1 MTTATLEQKRTI
13 AEAIEERR
21 RRIRDNGIK
30 YFVPQP
36 QQLPFHKSPS
46 RIRCAFGANRELS
59 ISTEVRMADGSK
71 KPIGKL
77 NIGDMIL
84 AWDGK
89 NAIPS
94 KVIDIPYDGNSET
107 WKMTTKGGL
116 SVESS
121 IDHCFP
127 SLSYVRRG
135 VQKHTLQEIKDS
147 NHKLKR
153 MVRPEQF
160 EYIKTEVPFSGLLLG
175 LYLGDGSYG
184 NSPSSESPRPNF
196 TNVEENI
203 RDLFCVG
210 IKEAY
215 STLKCKPYPSDLTR
229 LYVRGECKGKNYFIN
244 DLRILGL
251 DNKKS
256 HNKFIPDVFKYGSI
270 AVRRGVIEGLI
281 LTDGG
286 TDRYKVTI
294 WSNSLRMLEDV
305 SEIVLSLGGRSKIY
319 KRGRSA
325 NKNQKQSYKL
335 QFSVGYIKKMGIVG
349 LGRKTPKVELKT
361 NTREDDFIV
370 DTISYVGVKR
380 CRCITV
386 EHHNH
391 YFVLANGIVTSNSGK
406 SVSGVCEGVWY
417 STGTH
422 PYKDIPVPNYGR
434 VVCTDFTNGIEKVII
449 PEYKKWMPKHMLKGE
464 SWEKAFHSASRTLSL
479 VNGSTIEFMS
489 NDQDVEKFAGA
500 SRHWTHFD
508 EEPRSAIFKEC
519 RMRLI
524 DAKGDLWITMTP
536 DKGMSWVY
544 SELYERA
551 GEDPD
556 IEVFTYGIYDNPYI
570 DNDEI
575 DMIKRGLSEGQIDAK
590 IYGKFVQLSGLIYRE
605 YNPDVHNLRRFT
617 IPSNWPKVC
626 SIDPHPRNP
635 TAVLYMAVAPWH
647 LFKAECISQ
656 NIPTG
661 PTPEGA
667 NTTMY
672 IVYDEIYPG
681 EPRLIS
687 EVAELMKAKEGRDY
701 VSYRLIDNSA
711 NTPDPIVGTTI
722 RQEFAKHGIRT
733 ILADKNVA
741 NRIFQVRA
749 KLNTNTLRI
758 MEDLPETIWEM
769 RHYAWD
775 DFKLAKDYNDPKE
788 QPRKKRDHMMDN
800 LGYMAL
806 SCPKFEPTK
815 VFRPQRSTV
824 DSATGY

>member
-13 AEAIEERR
+13 ASAIEERR

-30 YFVPQP
+30 YFVPQT
-36 QQLPFHKSPS
+36 QQLPFHKSPQ
-46 RIRCAFGANRELS
+46 RIRCAFGANR
-59 ISTEVRMADGSK
+59 
-71 KPIGKL
+71 
-77 NIGDMIL
+77 
-84 AWDGK
+84 
-89 NAIPS
+89 
-94 KVIDIPYDGNSET
+94 
-107 WKMTTKGGL
+107 
-116 SVESS
+116 
-121 IDHCFP
+121 
-127 SLSYVRRG
+127 
-135 VQKHTLQEIKDS
+135 
-147 NHKLKR
+147 
-153 MVRPEQF
+153 
-160 EYIKTEVPFSGLLLG
+160 
-175 LYLGDGSYG
+175 
-184 NSPSSESPRPNF
+184 
-196 TNVEENI
+196 
-203 RDLFCVG
+203 
-210 IKEAY
+210 
-215 STLKCKPYPSDLTR
+215 
-229 LYVRGECKGKNYFIN
+229 
-244 DLRILGL
+244 
-251 DNKKS
+251 
-256 HNKFIPDVFKYGSI
+256 
-270 AVRRGVIEGLI
+270 
-281 LTDGG
+281 
-286 TDRYKVTI
+286 
-294 WSNSLRMLEDV
+294 
-305 SEIVLSLGGRSKIY
+305 
-319 KRGRSA
+319 
-325 NKNQKQSYKL
+325 
-335 QFSVGYIKKMGIVG
+335 
-349 LGRKTPKVELKT
+349 
-361 NTREDDFIV
+361 
-370 DTISYVGVKR
+370 
-380 CRCITV
+380 
-386 EHHNH
+386 
-391 YFVLANGIVTSNSGK
+391 SGK

-449 PEYKKWMPKHMLKGE
+449 PEYKKWMPKHMLKDG
-464 SWEKAFHSASRTLSL
+464 SWEKSFHSASRTLIL
-479 VNGSTIEFMS
+479 VNGSTISFMS

-500 SRHWTHFD
+500 SCHWVHFD
-508 EEPRSAIFKEC
+508 EEPRQIIFQEC

-524 DAKGDLWITMTP
+524 DTKGDLWITMTP

-605 YNPDVHNLRRFT
+605 YSEDVHNIRRFI

-635 TAVLYMAVAPWH
+635 TAVLYMAVAPWA
-647 LFKAECISQ
+647 LFKAECAKQ
-656 NIPTG
+656 CVEPGLAPTG
-661 PTPEGA
+661 PDS
-667 NTTMY
+667 TMY
-672 IVYDEIYPG
+672 IVYDEIYPS

-687 EVAELMKAKEGRDY
+687 EVADLMHAKEGNDY

-722 RQEFAKHGIRT
+722 RQEFANHGIRT

-758 MEDLPETIWEM
+758 FEDLAETIWEI

-775 DFKLAKDYNDPKE
+775 DFKMAKDYNDPKE